1 MEEKKKTP
9 NDTIISMLCHINN
22 DKLDLFYK
30 ASEEYANSLALSN
43 SHRFR
48 ILRLVKEKP
57 KRFISLAEMPVD
69 IMKLIRRYDI
79 TEDNVFLNEKIK
91 TLIQEL
97 MCEWENIDVF
107 KFHNLPVRNKILLH
121 GITGNGKTTIAKHIA
136 KLTKLPFIEINSD
149 LIVDS
154 HVGNSGKNIDKIFNG
169 IKEPCVL
176 FWDEIDT
183 IGRRRGM
190 TNSDSASVENERMTN
205 SVLVNIEK
213 LSNEVIFIGAT
224 NRYEVLDTAFLR
236 RFDVQLKVEP
246 PENEQKED
254 FLDQMLDYY
263 KMPHRYKQTDVS
275 EYISYASIKLM
286 ILDLARKYVLE
297 TLKNKETNY

>member
-9 NDTIISMLCHINN
+9 NDTIISMICHINA
-22 DKLDLFYK
+22 DKLDLFHK
-30 ASEEYANSLALSN
+30 VSEEYANSLAISN

-48 ILRLVKEKP
+48 ILRFVKEKP

-154 HVGNSGKNIDKIFNG
+154 HVGNSGKNIDRIFNG

-236 RFDVQLKVEP
+236 RFDVKLEIEP
-246 PENEQKED
+246 PNNEQKED
-254 FLDQMLDYY
+254 FLEQMIDYY
-263 KMPHRYKQTDVS
+263 KMPDRYKQINVS

-286 ILDLARKYVLE
+286 ILDLARKYILE
-297 TLKNKETNY
+297 TLKNKETN